1 MKLKITHILKQ
12 KGTPYILI
20 ILLIVINLCLSCISD
35 TKFDLPQ
42 SNPVLA
48 VLSSNDLDNFFQ
60 VRVTMA
66 KPFGEKNYPVSAD
79 CGVKLFENGNM
90 VAELKE
96 DTSRLTNSEYIRDKA
111 QNFPERIY
119 IKDSSVKLN
128 EGHEYSIEVN
138 VSESPQVSATTT
150 IPLPVKIKNIS
161 RAEIICA
168 MPYWWYTTFD
178 VEMLAFDPVVE
189 FSSKTPYIEWTI
201 TFDDPQL
208 TNNFYR
214 IGVGYRAVL
223 FKADTLNSIID
234 GKLQYASATTQDPV
248 YMYVINKPSEPI
260 TNPQEKYY
268 TYLFREMI
276 FSDYNFNGQE
286 YSLKIITPRPRDIQ
300 RSGDPKDSFK
310 YIFSLYSLS
319 EDYYKYWLD
328 RYKVKKM
335 AADPFSEPVRVHSN
349 ISNGAGI
356 FAFSSFDCDTIPV
369 DINY

>member
-1 MKLKITHILKQ
+1 MKLDNTHILKQ
-12 KGTPYILI
+12 KGILYILFIILI
-20 ILLIVINLCLSCISD
+20 ILNLCLSCESD
-35 TKFDLPQ
+35 TKFDQPQ
-42 SNPVLA
+42 SDPVLA

-60 VRVTMA
+60 VRVTVA
-66 KPFGEKNYPVSAD
+66 KPFGEKFYPVSAD
-79 CGVKLFENGNM
+79 CNVKLYENGAI

-119 IKDSSVKLN
+119 IKDPSLKLK
-128 EGHEYSIEVN
+128 EDQDYSIEVN
-138 VSESPQVSATTT
+138 VSGFPKLNAITSIPSPVR
-150 IPLPVKIKNIS
+150 IKNIS
-161 RAEIICA
+161 RAEINCA
-168 MPYWWYTTFD
+168 MPYWWYTSFD
-178 VEMLAFDPVVE
+178 VEMLAFDPTVQ
-189 FSSKTPYIEWTI
+189 FYSKAPYIEWSI

-223 FKADTLNSIID
+223 FKADTINSIID
-234 GKLQYASATTQDPV
+234 SKLQYASATEQDPV

-260 TNPQEKYY
+260 KSPKEKYY
-268 TYLFREMI
+268 TYLIREMI
-276 FSDYNFNGQE
+276 FSDNNFNGQE
-286 YSLKIITPRPRDIQ
+286 YTIKIITPRPKDIQ
-300 RSGDPKDSFK
+300 RSGDPNDSFK
-310 YIFSLYSLS
+310 YIISLYSLS

-335 AADPFSEPVRVHSN
+335 AADPFSEPIRVHSN